1 MIFDHLVV
9 HYFFRATL
17 YITDSPQNLSVPD
30 TSQNVMMNNWHLRLK
45 NVKTMLSKVLITHV
59 ALNVAYKSSHYYY
72 HYCSAALNIG
82 VKNE

>member
-30 TSQNVMMNNWHLRLK
+30 TSQNVMMNN
-45 NVKTMLSKVLITHV
+45 
-59 ALNVAYKSSHYYY
+59 
-72 HYCSAALNIG
+72 
-82 VKNE
+82 